1 MFARGPIYL
10 HTPPLRVPKS
20 PAAKSCVSATSKPI
34 QTKRLQVHYSGHLR
48 KTGGREGYEYLTN
61 DVYPEPAVGFFPD
74 SYSSIP
80 AAHIDPPPHALH
92 SSLPG
97 TPFLAPH
104 AKRARKSFPYVSYEK
119 TGGRGYWS
127 YQSPSVL
134 AASRRTNRGL
144 LNWCGLQHRRAAHG
158 LPQLA
163 LREQA
168 QLPGTPSFGA
178 ASLPSDPRSVCQSRP
193 GGLRL
198 GGFLGQLHRQ
208 RHRPGD
214 HLFSGDPGKRQLRH
228 QQHAEVGGNG
238 RDKHQDYAGD
248 LHRQLPKRFHQRQ
261 PNGHHDLHADRDQ
274 CHRLLHLR
282 RHRDGHRNSAEQAND
297 QLLHGHS
304 RKHQFR
310 FQQHADV
317 GNQRRSHHRHHT
329 GNLHLHTGKRFHQRQ
344 PNNNDN
350 LHADS
355 NQQRWLNHLHRQSYG
370 DVLRWPAGYHHHFV
384 PRRNTRRGLRGL
396 HHRRQRRRSAL
407 HLFRKRKSQL
417 PFAAGR
423 NVPRSS
429 NGNHLERPD
438 RRRRQLHAR
447 ICRERFHQRAGHA
460 RHQLRHQRQQRV
472 PCKHFPVHFHFS
484 PSRGRSHHPLA
495 RGFFPRRPD
504 VQRLSGR
511 HGEAFLR
518 QQLEWR
524 LSEWDTGHS
533 SSLQPGQRFGK
544 HHLVS
549 ILFHL
554 RPDSRLRPGR
564 RHLAIHGG
572 PSRLGLS
579 AGRRRKQTRAL

>member
-228 QQHAEVGGNG
+228 
-238 RDKHQDYAGD
+238 
-248 LHRQLPKRFHQRQ
+248 
-261 PNGHHDLHADRDQ
+261 
-274 CHRLLHLR
+274 
-282 RHRDGHRNSAEQAND
+282 
-297 QLLHGHS
+297 
-304 RKHQFR
+304 
-310 FQQHADV
+310 QQHADV